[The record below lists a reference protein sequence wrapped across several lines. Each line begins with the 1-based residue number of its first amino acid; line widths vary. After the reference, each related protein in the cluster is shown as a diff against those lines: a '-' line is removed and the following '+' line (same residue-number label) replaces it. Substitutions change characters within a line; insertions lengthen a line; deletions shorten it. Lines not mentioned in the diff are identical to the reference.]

1 MIQTKEEINV
11 LALEE
16 EFYSKPFNFSY
27 SGLNR
32 LLFSPKLFYSHYVL
46 QQREEKLDSYLL
58 EGKVIH
64 CLLLDGDNFDRQFVV
79 SPLSLP
85 SDNPKLVV
93 DRVFKYAQETNSLD
107 QDLRSFESPILDILK
122 EINLHQSLKTD
133 EQRVDKMV
141 TDQTVSYFD
150 FLKQKG
156 SKDVIDTEMYNRCLE
171 SVQILRQNE
180 DVVKVLDLYRNSG
193 GTVYS
198 EHPIQINLP
207 GYPFGLKGII
217 DNLVVNENDKTIVI
231 NDLKTTGKDIASF
244 PESVGYYKYWIQA
257 AIYHK
262 LAWTNF
268 IKGLADAAEWNIVIT
283 FIVIDKYNQ
292 VYPYQVSKETL
303 EIWLADF
310 EDIEDKLKY
319 HYINREYKLPYE
331 LALGNVTL

>member
-1 MIQTKEEINV
+1 MIQTKEETNV

-16 EFYSKPFNFSY
+16 EFYSKPFNLSY

-32 LLFSPKLFYSHYVL
+32 LLFSPKLFYLHYVL

-64 CLLLDGDNFDRQFVV
+64 CLLLDGDNFDKQFVI

-85 SDNPKLVV
+85 SDNPKIVV
-93 DRVFKYAQETNSLD
+93 DKVFRYAQETNSLD
-107 QDLRSFESPILDILK
+107 QDLRSFELQILDILK
-122 EINLHQSLKTD
+122 EINLYQSLKTD

-171 SVQILRQNE
+171 SVQVLRQNPE
-180 DVVKVLDLYRNSG
+180 VVKVLDLYGNSG

-198 EHPIQINLP
+198 EHPIQIDLP

-217 DNLVVNENDKTIVI
+217 DNLVVNESNKTIVI
-231 NDLKTTGKDIASF
+231 NDLKTTGKTVAEFAETVD
-244 PESVGYYKYWIQA
+244 YYNYWLQA
-257 AIYHK
+257 AIYKK
-262 LAWTNF
+262 LVMMNF
-268 IKGLADAAEWNIVIT
+268 AVDGTWKVEFN
-283 FIVIDKYNQ
+283 FIVIDKYKQ
-292 VYPYQVSKETL
+292 TYVFPVSDETMNKWYL
-303 EIWLADF
+303 TGLSNALA
-310 EDIEDKLKY
+310 KAKY
-319 HYINREYKLPYE
+319 HYEKREFSLPYDMV
-331 LALGNVTL
+331 VTKVVL

>member
-1 MIQTKEEINV
+1 MIQTKEGINV

-16 EFYSKPFNFSY
+16 EFYSKPFNLSY

-64 CLLLDGDNFDRQFVV
+64 CLLLDGDNFDKQFVI

-85 SDNPKLVV
+85 SDNPKIVV
-93 DRVFKYAQETNSLD
+93 DKVFRYAQETNSLD
-107 QDLRSFESPILDILK
+107 QDLRSFEAVILDILK

-171 SVQILRQNE
+171 SVQVLRQNPE
-180 DVVKVLDLYRNSG
+180 VVKVLDLYGNSG
-193 GTVYS
+193 STVYS
-198 EHPIQINLP
+198 EHQIQIDLP

-217 DNLVVNENDKTIVI
+217 DNLVVNESNKTIVI
-231 NDLKTTGKDIASF
+231 NDLKTTGKTVAEFAETVD
-244 PESVGYYKYWIQA
+244 YYNYWLQA
-257 AIYHK
+257 AIYKK
-262 LAWTNF
+262 LVMMNF
-268 IKGLADAAEWNIVIT
+268 AVDGTWKVEFN
-283 FIVIDKYNQ
+283 FIVIDKYKQ
-292 VYPYQVSKETL
+292 TYVFPVSDETMNKWYL
-303 EIWLADF
+303 TGLSNALA
-310 EDIEDKLKY
+310 KAKY
-319 HYINREYKLPYE
+319 HYEKREFSLPYDMV
-331 LALGNVTL
+331 VTKVVL

>member
-27 SGLNR
+27 SGMNR
-32 LLFSPKLFYSHYVL
+32 LLYSPKLFYSHYVL
-46 QQREEKLDSYLL
+46 QQREEKLDSYLI

-64 CLLLDGDNFDRQFVV
+64 CLLLDSDNFDKQFVV

-171 SVQILRQNE
+171 SVQILRQNPE
-180 DVVKVLDLYRNSG
+180 VVEVLDLYRNSG

-198 EHPIQINLP
+198 EHPIQIDLP

-217 DNLVVNENDKTIVI
+217 DNFIVDENNKTIVI
-231 NDLKTTGKDIASF
+231 NDLKTTGKTVAEF
-244 PESVGYYKYWIQA
+244 AETVEYYNYWLQA
-257 AIYHK
+257 AIYRK
-262 LAWTNF
+262 LVLGAF
-268 IKGLADAAEWNIVIT
+268 AVDATWKVKFN
-283 FIVIDKYNQ
+283 FIVIDKYKQ
-292 VYPYQVSKETL
+292 TYVFPVSDETMNKWYL
-303 EIWLADF
+303 TGLSNALA
-310 EDIEDKLKY
+310 KAKY
-319 HYINREYKLPYE
+319 HYEKRDFSLPYDM
-331 LALGNVTL
+331 LTAKVVL

>member
-16 EFYSKPFNFSY
+16 EFYSKPFYFSY

-32 LLFSPKLFYSHYVL
+32 LLYSPKLFHSHYIL
-46 QQREEKLDSYLL
+46 QQREEKLDSYLI

-64 CLLLDGDNFDRQFVV
+64 CLLLDSENFEKQFVV

-85 SDNPKLVV
+85 SDNPKIVV
-93 DRVFKYAQETNSLD
+93 DRVFRHAQETNSLD
-107 QDLRSFESPILDILK
+107 QELRSFELQILDILK
-122 EINLHQSLKTD
+122 EINLYQSLKTD
-133 EQRVDKMV
+133 GQRIEKLI

-156 SKDVIDTEMYNRCLE
+156 KKDVLDTETYSRCLE

-198 EHPIQINLP
+198 EYPIQIDLP

-217 DNLVVNENDKTIVI
+217 DNLVVNETDKTIVI
-231 NDLKTTGKDIASF
+231 NDLKTTGKTVAEF
-244 PESVGYYKYWIQA
+244 AETVEYYNYWLQA
-257 AIYHK
+257 AIYKK
-262 LAWTNF
+262 LVLGNF
-268 IKGLADAAEWNIVIT
+268 ALDSTWKVKFN
-283 FIVIDKYNQ
+283 FIVIDKYKQ
-292 VYPYQVSKETL
+292 TYVFPVSDETMNKWYL
-303 EIWLADF
+303 TGLSNALA
-310 EDIEDKLKY
+310 KAKY
-319 HYINREYKLPYE
+319 HYEKREFSLPYDMV
-331 LALGNVTL
+331 VTKVVL

>member
-1 MIQTKEEINV
+1 MIQTKEGINV

-16 EFYSKPFNFSY
+16 EFYSKPFDFSY

-32 LLFSPKLFYSHYVL
+32 LLFSPKLFYSHYIL

-64 CLLLDGDNFDRQFVV
+64 CLLLDGDNFDKQFVI

-85 SDNPKLVV
+85 SDNPKIVV
-93 DRVFKYAQETNSLD
+93 DKVFRYAQETNSLD
-107 QDLRSFESPILDILK
+107 QDLRSFEAVILDILK

-171 SVQILRQNE
+171 SVQVLRQNPE
-180 DVVKVLDLYRNSG
+180 VVKVLDLYGNSG
-193 GTVYS
+193 STVYS
-198 EHPIQINLP
+198 EHQIQIDLP

-217 DNLVVNENDKTIVI
+217 DNLVVNESNKTIVI
-231 NDLKTTGKDIASF
+231 NDLKTTGKTVAEFAETVD
-244 PESVGYYKYWIQA
+244 YYNYWLQA
-257 AIYHK
+257 AIYKK
-262 LAWTNF
+262 LVMMNF
-268 IKGLADAAEWNIVIT
+268 AVDGTWKVEFN
-283 FIVIDKYNQ
+283 FIVIDKYKQ
-292 VYPYQVSKETL
+292 TYVFPVSDETMNKWYL
-303 EIWLADF
+303 TGLSNALA
-310 EDIEDKLKY
+310 KAKY
-319 HYINREYKLPYE
+319 HYEKREFSLPYDMV
-331 LALGNVTL
+331 VTKVVL

>member
-1 MIQTKEEINV
+1 MIQTKEGINV

-27 SGLNR
+27 SGMNR
-32 LLFSPKLFYSHYVL
+32 LLYSPKLFYSHYVL
-46 QQREEKLDSYLL
+46 QQREEKLDSYLI

-64 CLLLDGDNFDRQFVV
+64 CLLLDGDNFDKQFVV

-171 SVQILRQNE
+171 SVQVLRQNPE
-180 DVVKVLDLYRNSG
+180 VVKVLDLYGNSG
-193 GTVYS
+193 STVYS
-198 EHPIQINLP
+198 EHQIQIDLP

-217 DNLVVNENDKTIVI
+217 DNLVVNESNKTIVI
-231 NDLKTTGKDIASF
+231 NDLKTTGKTVAEFAETVD
-244 PESVGYYKYWIQA
+244 YYNYWLQA
-257 AIYHK
+257 AIYKK
-262 LAWTNF
+262 LVMMNF
-268 IKGLADAAEWNIVIT
+268 AVDGTWKVEFN
-283 FIVIDKYNQ
+283 FIVIDKYKQ
-292 VYPYQVSKETL
+292 TYVFPVSDETMNKWYL
-303 EIWLADF
+303 TGLSNALA
-310 EDIEDKLKY
+310 KAKY
-319 HYINREYKLPYE
+319 HYEKREFSLPYDMV
-331 LALGNVTL
+331 VTKVVL

>member
-1 MIQTKEEINV
+1 MIQTKEGINV

-16 EFYSKPFNFSY
+16 EFYSKPFNRSY

-64 CLLLDGDNFDRQFVV
+64 CLLLDGDNFDKQFVI

-85 SDNPKLVV
+85 SDNPKIVV
-93 DRVFKYAQETNSLD
+93 DKVFRYAQETNSLD
-107 QDLRSFESPILDILK
+107 QDLRSFEAVILDILK

-171 SVQILRQNE
+171 SVQVLRQNPE
-180 DVVKVLDLYRNSG
+180 VVKVLDLYGNSG
-193 GTVYS
+193 STVYS
-198 EHPIQINLP
+198 EHQIQIDLP

-217 DNLVVNENDKTIVI
+217 DNLVVNESNKTIVI
-231 NDLKTTGKDIASF
+231 NDLKTTGKTVAEFAETVD
-244 PESVGYYKYWIQA
+244 YYNYWLQA
-257 AIYHK
+257 AIYKK
-262 LAWTNF
+262 LVMMNF
-268 IKGLADAAEWNIVIT
+268 AVDGTWKVEFN
-283 FIVIDKYNQ
+283 FIVIDKYKQ
-292 VYPYQVSKETL
+292 TYVFPVSDETMNKWYL
-303 EIWLADF
+303 TGLSNALA
-310 EDIEDKLKY
+310 KAKY
-319 HYINREYKLPYE
+319 HYEKREFSLPYDMV
-331 LALGNVTL
+331 VTKVVL